1 MHVPRPDVAALPQ
14 PQRLFFALLPD
25 DALRGRIATAAARIE
40 RADPSGG
47 RPLAPARY
55 HLTLRFLG
63 DFEAVP
69 PALIAAA
76 RAAGEAVRARAFTL
90 VLDHAGSFADSRVR
104 WLGVAADGPLQALRQ
119 ALDRALA
126 AAGVALP
133 AQAFVPHLTIV
144 RAAQRAL
151 APALAI
157 DPLSWSVDGFALLA
171 SRPGRPY
178 EILQRRR
185 LA

>member
-1 MHVPRPDVAALPQ
+1 MRVPRADAAAPPQ

-25 DALRGRIATAAARIE
+25 ATLRARIAEAAARIE
-40 RADPSGG
+40 RAHPSGG

-63 DFEAVP
+63 DFETLP

-76 RAAGEAVRARAFTL
+76 RAAGDAVRAQAFTL
-90 VLDHAGSFADSRVR
+90 VLDRVGSFADSRVR
-104 WLGVAADGPLQALRQ
+104 WLGAAADDRLQALRQ
-119 ALDRALA
+119 ALDQALA
-126 AAGVALP
+126 AAGVVLP
-133 AQAFVPHLTIV
+133 TDAFAPHLTIV
-144 RAAQRAL
+144 RAAGRPL
-151 APALAI
+151 MPVAI
-157 DPLSWSVDGFALLA
+157 APLSWSVDGFVLLR

-178 EILQRRR
+178 ESLQRWR